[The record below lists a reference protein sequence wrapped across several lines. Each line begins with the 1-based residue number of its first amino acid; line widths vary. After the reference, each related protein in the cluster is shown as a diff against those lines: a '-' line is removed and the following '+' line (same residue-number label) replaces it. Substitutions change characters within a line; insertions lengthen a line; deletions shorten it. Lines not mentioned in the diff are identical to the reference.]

1 MIVTAESCDIIEG
14 IVCPPAN
21 VNELFVFNPIF
32 FIGEMGISRT
42 HFLIIFAAIIVVA
55 FLFFGLRKKSV
66 VPSKIQSMVES
77 LVTLVREDIAMSVIG
92 QGGEAYVP
100 YLLSIFL
107 FILVGNLFE
116 VTPLI
121 NFPITSR
128 MALPLLLSLITYVL
142 FLFAGIKK
150 QGKEYFTHLL
160 WPPGLPVALKPLVG
174 FIEFV
179 STLVVRPASLAIR
192 LFANLVAGHLMLSLL
207 LVSGYFFIYQ
217 NGVWPVPMKIPIGLA
232 WYTFGLA
239 IYGFEIVVSILQA
252 YIFTLLSA
260 VYIQTSLHP
269 EH

>member
-1 MIVTAESCDIIEG
+1 MAMDPIKKFDSINSFFLLLSATY
-14 IVCPPAN
+14 
-21 VNELFVFNPIF
+21 VFKPIF

-66 VPSKIQSMVES
+66 VPSRIQSMVES

-142 FLFAGIKK
+142 FLFRRRRITYVKHIDSIKTK
-150 QGKEYFTHLL
+150 
-160 WPPGLPVALKPLVG
+160 
-174 FIEFV
+174 
-179 STLVVRPASLAIR
+179 
-192 LFANLVAGHLMLSLL
+192 
-207 LVSGYFFIYQ
+207 
-217 NGVWPVPMKIPIGLA
+217 KI
-232 WYTFGLA
+232 T
-239 IYGFEIVVSILQA
+239 
-252 YIFTLLSA
+252 
-260 VYIQTSLHP
+260 
-269 EH
+269 